1 MMKFMQ
7 NGISSCLLLF
17 AVQLAEPAEAQLT
30 GSLDLASVVPGDG
43 VYRRVL
49 GSSGEGAYG
58 VPVAGGYDIDDDGHV
73 DYAFAAQ
80 TAGIGPG
87 VSFGRDNAGQIWL
100 VFGDGQITGQQDT
113 LLAPDNILSIIGD
126 QVQENAGSE
135 IWMSDV
141 TGDGIGDLII
151 CRQNYSPGGTRIGAG
166 ALTLLP
172 GGEALRTLASDGTT
186 LDLRTPPPGLP
197 VVNIHGAFGADTAV
211 SPSRLCIWAR
221 TGDVTGDGIQDLV
234 IGADREASNGEA
246 NSGAVYVVRGGAH
259 LASSTTIDL
268 ASFGTV
274 QPGNI
279 ARIKPPLGS
288 TGHDVGATVALADL
302 DGNGKA
308 EVLAAA
314 TLNRAGGALE
324 PAGGSGRGLGG
335 SPDGTLYIA
344 WDDNFSGTWIPAP
357 DFRIGEGIG
366 GSTTIDGAAANG
378 SFGEE
383 LLGGLD
389 YDNNGQA
396 DLFVGDLVSDG
407 WGPYSNGNNS
417 GTGHVIYNAA
427 SLKGLSFDLD
437 SPPVDFTMATFVGP
451 IAGAIAADT
460 AMHGDF
466 NGDGIDD
473 LAFSSPKDSPFGRSG
488 AGTLHIVLGQNGVF
502 PTVTSLKPAT
512 FPTSGVKIFEIYG
525 AEGFNLAT
533 PGDVLCYSG
542 AEGDVNGD
550 GVTDLVI
557 NEMQGDGSVLNDVGN
572 LLVINSAVLFDLDT
586 VFADGFE
593 NPE

>member
-1 MMKFMQ
+1 
-7 NGISSCLLLF
+7 
-17 AVQLAEPAEAQLT
+17 
-30 GSLDLASVVPGDG
+30 
-43 VYRRVL
+43 
-49 GSSGEGAYG
+49 
-58 VPVAGGYDIDDDGHV
+58 
-73 DYAFAAQ
+73 
-80 TAGIGPG
+80 
-87 VSFGRDNAGQIWL
+87 
-100 VFGDGQITGQQDT
+100 
-113 LLAPDNILSIIGD
+113 
-126 QVQENAGSE
+126 
-135 IWMSDV
+135 
-141 TGDGIGDLII
+141 
-151 CRQNYSPGGTRIGAG
+151 TRIGAG

-172 GGEALRTLASDGTT
+172 GSNALRILATNGTT
-186 LDLRTPPPGLP
+186 LDLRNPPPGLP
-197 VVNIHGAFGADTAV
+197 VVTILGAT

-221 TGDVTGDGIQDLV
+221 AGDVTGDGIQDLV

-259 LASSTTIDL
+259 LASSQTIDL
-268 ASFGTV
+268 ANFGTV

-288 TGHDVGATVALADL
+288 IGHDVGATVAVADL

-314 TLNRAGGALE
+314 TLNRAGAAL
-324 PAGGSGRGLGG
+324 PPNGGDGRGIGGST
-335 SPDGTLYIA
+335 DGTLYIA

-357 DFRIGEGIG
+357 DFRIGEGT
-366 GSTTIDGAAANG
+366 GSFTTIDGAAANG

-396 DLFVGDLVSDG
+396 DLFVGDLVADG

-417 GTGHVIYNAA
+417 GTGHVIYHAA
-427 SLKGLSFDLD
+427 SLKDLSFDLD
-437 SPPVDFTMATFVGP
+437 SPPVGFTMATFVGP
-451 IAGAIAADT
+451 IANAIAADT

-488 AGTLHIVLGQNGVF
+488 AGTLHIVLGQDGAF
-502 PTVTSLKPAT
+502 PTVTSLKPST
-512 FPTSGVKIFEIYG
+512 FPASGVQIFEIYG
-525 AEGFNLAT
+525 AEGSGMGF

-542 AEGDVNGD
+542 ADGDVNDD
-550 GVTDLVI
+550 GVTDLII

-572 LLVINSAVLFDLDT
+572 LLVLDSAMLFDLDT

-593 NPE
+593 TSE